1 MVSTVSNPAGGWG
14 KGLRGF
20 YARVTE
26 GMAMGELWAQ
36 FKADTRS
43 GYDFYARDV
52 DWDSFKDLPG
62 WKRFLK
68 VAWAFFLAML
78 MHLSPVRRVIL
89 LVSLCLVVLGIP
101 NVTVQPSS
109 AGPGWRMTAEN
120 SALTLYGALGLFLLL
135 ALELA
140 DRVVMKRDLQI
151 AREIQHWLVPA
162 KPPVV
167 PGLDIAFTTR
177 PANTVGGDF
186 YDVIVQKSETG
197 AAGEKVLLV
206 VADVAGKSVPAA
218 LLMATFQASLHA
230 LTGAASSLSD
240 LVSRMNRSACTR
252 SMGGQRFTTAFFAE
266 LALPTGRLVFIN
278 AGHNYPFL
286 RRSDGSVEVLTAGGV
301 PLGIQAEAEYVCGER
316 VMEEGDLLL
325 VYTDGLVEAVDSRDQ
340 EFGEERLRSLVET
353 AGTVSAGEFLE
364 TVRLAVDRHV
374 GEVRQYDDMTWLVVR
389 RLGPAA

>member
-1 MVSTVSNPAGGWG
+1 MVFTVSNPAGGWG
-14 KGLRGF
+14 RGLRGF
-20 YARVTE
+20 YDRVTE

-52 DWDSFKDLPG
+52 DWEALKGLPA

-68 VAWAFFLAML
+68 ITWAFFLAML

-89 LVSLCLVVLGIP
+89 LVSLCLVMLGIP
-101 NVTVQPSS
+101 NVTWQPSS
-109 AGPGWRMTAEN
+109 PGPGWRMTAEN
-120 SALTLYGALGLFLLL
+120 SALTLYGAMGLLLLL

-162 KPPVV
+162 EPPVV

-186 YDVIVQKSETG
+186 YDVIAQTG
-197 AAGEKVLLV
+197 EGKDGVEKVLLV

-230 LTGAASSLSD
+230 LAGPASSLCD

-266 LALPTGRLVFIN
+266 LAPRTGRMLFIN

-286 RRSDGSVEVLTAGGV
+286 RRADGSIHTLTAGGL
-301 PLGIQAEAEYVCGER
+301 PLGIQAEAEYVCGEL
-316 VMEEGDLLL
+316 VMEEGDRLL
-325 VYTDGLVEAVDSRDQ
+325 VYTDGLVEAVDGRDE
-340 EFGEERLRSLVET
+340 EFGEARLRSLLET
-353 AGTVSAGEFLE
+353 AGTASAAGFLV
-364 TVRLAVDRHV
+364 TVRQAVDRHV
-374 GEVRQYDDMTWLVVR
+374 GEARQYDDMTWLVVR
-389 RLGPAA
+389 RAVPAA